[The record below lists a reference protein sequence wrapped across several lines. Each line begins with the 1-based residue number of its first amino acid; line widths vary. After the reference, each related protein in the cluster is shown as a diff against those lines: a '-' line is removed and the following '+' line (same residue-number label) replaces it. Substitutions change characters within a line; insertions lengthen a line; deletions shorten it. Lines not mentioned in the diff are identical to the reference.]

1 MSAIAS
7 RSGIS
12 REPIPALATITFPAE
27 ALAFAAST
35 AASSA
40 APSAASTAASIAA
53 STAVPTAAL
62 TAVPSAASIAAR
74 GVLELGLEL
83 RHAGLTRARLHWEWQ
98 GADGAPW
105 IVVAGGISAGR
116 HAAACESFP
125 EPGWWDAQ
133 VGPGRALDTDHY
145 RVLGIDWVGAD
156 GALDLPID
164 SADQSDA
171 IARLLSHLQVE
182 RIEAF
187 VGCSYGAMVGL
198 QFAARHPARLARLVA
213 ISGGDCAHP
222 YAIAWRGLQRRIARL
237 GRDEGASRDGLSLA
251 RQLAMLSYRTPE
263 EFAERFAAAPTLRD
277 DVACSEADDYL
288 RACGARY
295 VARTTPTAFLRLS
308 ESIDLHQVD
317 AADVRVPTTVVAV
330 DQDRLVP
337 VQDLVAL
344 AERLPSLRRLQ
355 LLRSRYGH
363 DAFLKEE
370 AAIATTLRSALE
382 GTC

>member
-7 RSGIS
+7 RSGTS
-12 REPIPALATITFPAE
+12 REPIPAPATVAFPAD
-27 ALAFAAST
+27 APAFVT
-35 AASSA
+35 
-40 APSAASTAASIAA
+40 PVT
-53 STAVPTAAL
+53 TPVTTPTAAL
-62 TAVPSAASIAAR
+62 AAAPVSTPTATPSAAR

-83 RHAGLTRARLHWEWQ
+83 RHAGLTRVHLQWEWQ
-98 GADGAPW
+98 GAVDAPW

-133 VGPGRALDTDHY
+133 VGSGRALDTNLY
-145 RVLGIDWVGAD
+145 RVLAIDWVGAD
-156 GALDLPID
+156 GTLDLPID
-164 SADQSDA
+164 STDQSDA

-198 QFAARHPARLARLVA
+198 QFAARHPTRLARLVA

-222 YAIAWRGLQRRIARL
+222 YATAWRGLQRRIARL

-263 EFAERFAAAPTLRD
+263 EFAERFAAAPTLRG
-277 DVACSEADDYL
+277 DVAWSEADDYL
-288 RACGARY
+288 GACGARY
-295 VARTTPTAFLRLS
+295 VTRTTPTAFLRLS

-330 DQDRLVP
+330 EQDRLVP

-363 DAFLKEE
+363 DAFLKE
-370 AAIATTLRSALE
+370 ATAIATTLRSALE